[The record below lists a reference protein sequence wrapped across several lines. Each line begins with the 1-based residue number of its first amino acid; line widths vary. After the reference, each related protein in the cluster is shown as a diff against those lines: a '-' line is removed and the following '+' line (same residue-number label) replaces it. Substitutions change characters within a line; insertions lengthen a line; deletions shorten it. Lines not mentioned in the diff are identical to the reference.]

1 MTEEVHEQVEPIAA
15 TEETVFPHTIF
26 ALKTALG
33 HEKTVA
39 ENLGQK
45 AKRKHA
51 HITSIIAPMKLR
63 GYVLIEG
70 EKNTKAIEELIKGV
84 QYVHGIV
91 GGDKDIS
98 INEIEHYL
106 APKPIV
112 ADITEGDIVEIIS
125 GPFKGEK
132 ARVKQID
139 ASKEEITVELF
150 EAMVS
155 IPVTIKG
162 DSVRV
167 IEKDENR

>member
-1 MTEEVHEQVEPIAA
+1 MNDDNQGGGD
-15 TEETVFPHTIF
+15 EETIMFPHTIF

-39 ENLGQK
+39 ESLGIKARRKK
-45 AKRKHA
+45 AK
-51 HITSIIAPMKLR
+51 IFSIIAPQKLR
-63 GYVLIEG
+63 GYVLVEG
-70 EKNTKAIEELIKGV
+70 EKNDKAIEELLKGM
-84 QYVHGIV
+84 QYVRGMV
-91 GGDKDIS
+91 GGERDIALE
-98 INEIEHYL
+98 EIEHYL

-112 ADITEGDIVEIIS
+112 ADITEGDIVEIIN

-139 ASKEEITVELF
+139 TSKEEITVELF

-162 DSVRV
+162 DAVRV
-167 IEKDENR
+167 LEKEENM

>member
-1 MTEEVHEQVEPIAA
+1 ME
-15 TEETVFPHTIF
+15 EETQGGGEAEVPEFPHTIF
-26 ALKTALG
+26 AIKTALG

-45 AKRKHA
+45 AKRKGA
-51 HITSIIAPMKLR
+51 NIYSIVAPTKLR

-70 EKNTKAIEELIKGV
+70 EKNDKAMEELLKGM
-84 QYVHGIV
+84 QYVRGLV
-91 GGDKDIS
+91 GGERTIS
-98 INEIEHYL
+98 LEEIEHYL
-106 APKPIV
+106 EPKPIV
-112 ADITEGDIVEIIS
+112 ADITEGDIVEIIN

-139 ASKEEITVELF
+139 TAKEEITVELF

-162 DSVRV
+162 DAVRV
-167 IEKDENR
+167 LEREENQ

>member
-1 MTEEVHEQVEPIAA
+1 MSTEEQTAPASTGSE
-15 TEETVFPHTIF
+15 FPRTIF
-26 ALKTALG
+26 AIKTALG

-39 ENLGQK
+39 ENLGNK
-45 AKRKHA
+45 AKRKGA
-51 HITSIIAPMKLR
+51 QISSIIAPTKLR

-70 EKNTKAIEELIKGV
+70 VKNEKAIEDLIKGM
-84 QYVHGIV
+84 QYVHGMV
-91 GGDKDIS
+91 GGEKDIS
-98 INEIEHYL
+98 LKEIEHYL

-139 ASKEEITVELF
+139 TAKEEITVELF

-162 DSVRV
+162 DVVRV
-167 IEKDENR
+167 IERDENR

>member
-1 MTEEVHEQVEPIAA
+1 LAEEESGGGELDEVD
-15 TEETVFPHTIF
+15 FPHTIF
-26 ALKTALG
+26 AIKTALG

-45 AKRKHA
+45 AKRKGA
-51 HITSIIAPMKLR
+51 HIFSIISPTKLR

-70 EKNTKAIEELIKGV
+70 EKNEKAIEELLKGM
-84 QYVHGIV
+84 QYVRGLV
-91 GGDKDIS
+91 GGDKDITLK
-98 INEIEHYL
+98 EIEHYL

-112 ADITEGDIVEIIS
+112 ADITEGDIVEIIN

-139 ASKEEITVELF
+139 TSKEEITVELF

-162 DSVRV
+162 DAVRV
-167 IEKDENR
+167 LEKEENQ

>member
-1 MTEEVHEQVEPIAA
+1 MAEDKKGGGDI
-15 TEETVFPHTIF
+15 EETVFPHTIF
-26 ALKTALG
+26 AIKTALG

-39 ENLGQK
+39 ENLGLK
-45 AKRKHA
+45 SKRKGA
-51 HITSIIAPMKLR
+51 QIMSIIAPTKLR

-70 EKNTKAIEELIKGV
+70 VKNDKAMEELLKGMQYVRGLVGGEKN
-84 QYVHGIV
+84 
-91 GGDKDIS
+91 IS
-98 INEIEHYL
+98 LSEIEHYL

-112 ADITEGDIVEIIS
+112 ADITEGDIVEIIN

-139 ASKEEITVELF
+139 TSKEEITVELF

-162 DSVRV
+162 DAVRV
-167 IEKDENR
+167 LEKEENL

>member
-1 MTEEVHEQVEPIAA
+1 MEEDIDGGGEA
-15 TEETVFPHTIF
+15 TGQEFPHTIF
-26 ALKTALG
+26 AIKTALG

-45 AKRKHA
+45 AKRKGA
-51 HITSIIAPMKLR
+51 HIFSIIAPTKLR

-70 EKNTKAIEELIKGV
+70 IKNDKAMEELLKGM
-84 QYVHGIV
+84 QYVRGLV
-91 GGDKDIS
+91 GSELTIS
-98 INEIEHYL
+98 IDEIEHYL
-106 APKPIV
+106 EPKPIV
-112 ADITEGDIVEIIS
+112 ADITEGDIVEIIN

-139 ASKEEITVELF
+139 TSKEEITVELF

-167 IEKDENR
+167 LERDDHH

>member
-1 MTEEVHEQVEPIAA
+1 MDEEEQGGGDTLEVD
-15 TEETVFPHTIF
+15 FPHTIF
-26 ALKTALG
+26 AIKTALG

-39 ENLGQK
+39 ENLGLK
-45 AKRKHA
+45 AKRKGSN
-51 HITSIIAPMKLR
+51 ITAIIAPTKLR
-63 GYVLIEG
+63 GYVLLEG
-70 EKNTKAIEELIKGV
+70 IKNEKAIEELLKGV
-84 QYVHGIV
+84 QYVRGLV
-91 GGDKDIS
+91 GGDRDIS
-98 INEIEHYL
+98 LQEIEHYL

-112 ADITEGDIVEIIS
+112 ADITEGDIVEIIN

-162 DSVRV
+162 DAVRV
-167 IEKDENR
+167 IEKEENQ

>member
-1 MTEEVHEQVEPIAA
+1 MGEEEQQAAQVEG
-15 TEETVFPHTIF
+15 EFPKTIF
-26 ALKTALG
+26 AIKTALG

-45 AKRKHA
+45 AKRKGVE
-51 HITSIIAPMKLR
+51 IYSIIAPTKLR

-70 EKNTKAIEELIKGV
+70 VKNTKAIEDLIKGM
-84 QYVHGIV
+84 QYVRGMV
-91 GGDKDIS
+91 GGELEIS
-98 INEIEHYL
+98 LNEIEHYL
-106 APKPIV
+106 SPKPIV
-112 ADITEGDIVEIIS
+112 ADITEGDIVEIIN

-132 ARVKQID
+132 ARVRQID
-139 ASKEEITVELF
+139 TSKEEITVELF

-167 IEKDENR
+167 IEKEENL

>member
-1 MTEEVHEQVEPIAA
+1 MKKNILGDEEEV
-15 TEETVFPHTIF
+15 TFPHTIF

-39 ENLGQK
+39 ENLGHK
-45 AKRKHA
+45 AKRKGNNIYA
-51 HITSIIAPMKLR
+51 ILSPMNLR
-63 GYVLIEG
+63 GYVLLEG
-70 EKNTKAIEELIKGV
+70 EKNIKAVEELIKGV
-84 QYVHGIV
+84 QYVRGIV
-91 GGDKDIS
+91 GGERDIDLK
-98 INEIEHYL
+98 EIEHYL

-112 ADITEGDIVEIIS
+112 ADITEGDIVEIIN

-139 ASKEEITVELF
+139 TGKEEITVELF

-167 IEKDENR
+167 LEKEENR

>member
-1 MTEEVHEQVEPIAA
+1 MTEEEQGGGDSEVAD
-15 TEETVFPHTIF
+15 FPHTIF
-26 ALKTALG
+26 AIKTALG

-39 ENLGQK
+39 ENLGTK
-45 AKRKHA
+45 AKRKGA
-51 HITSIIAPMKLR
+51 NITAIIAPTKLR

-70 EKNTKAIEELIKGV
+70 EKNTKAIEDLLKGM
-84 QYVHGIV
+84 QYVRGLV

-98 INEIEHYL
+98 LNEIEHYL
-106 APKPIV
+106 SPKPIV
-112 ADITEGDIVEIIS
+112 ADITEGDIVEIIN

-139 ASKEEITVELF
+139 TAKEEITVELF

-162 DSVRV
+162 DAVRV
-167 IEKDENR
+167 LEREEHQ

>member
-1 MTEEVHEQVEPIAA
+1 MSKDNEGGWEEV
-15 TEETVFPHTIF
+15 TFPHTIF
-26 ALKTALG
+26 AVKTALG

-39 ENLGQK
+39 ENLGHK
-45 AKRKHA
+45 AKRKGTRIYA
-51 HITSIIAPMKLR
+51 ILSPMKLR
-63 GYVLIEG
+63 GYVLLEG
-70 EKNTKAIEELIKGV
+70 EKNIKAVEELIKGV
-84 QYVHGIV
+84 QYIRGIV
-91 GGDKDIS
+91 GGERDIDLK
-98 INEIEHYL
+98 EIEHYL

-112 ADITEGDIVEIIS
+112 ADITEGDIVEIIN

-139 ASKEEITVELF
+139 TGKEEITVELF

-167 IEKDENR
+167 LEKEENL

>member
-1 MTEEVHEQVEPIAA
+1 MTEEELGGGEEDEQ
-15 TEETVFPHTIF
+15 FPHTIF
-26 ALKTALG
+26 AIKTALG

-39 ENLGQK
+39 ENLGHK
-45 AKRKHA
+45 AKRKGA
-51 HITSIIAPMKLR
+51 DVFAILSPTKLR
-63 GYVLIEG
+63 GYVLVEG
-70 EKNTKAIEELIKGV
+70 VKNQKAVEELIKGM
-84 QYVHGIV
+84 QYVRGIV
-91 GGDKDIS
+91 GGEKDIDMS
-98 INEIEHYL
+98 EIEHYL

-112 ADITEGDIVEIIS
+112 ADITEGDIVEIIN

-139 ASKEEITVELF
+139 TAKEEITVELF

-167 IEKDENR
+167 IEKEENL

>member
-1 MTEEVHEQVEPIAA
+1 MAEDNAGDVDPQEVN
-15 TEETVFPHTIF
+15 FPHTIF
-26 ALKTALG
+26 AIKTALG

-45 AKRKHA
+45 GKRKGA
-51 HITSIIAPMKLR
+51 HLFSIISPMKLR

-70 EKNTKAIEELIKGV
+70 EKNDKAIEDLLKGM
-84 QYVHGIV
+84 QYVRGMV
-91 GGDKDIS
+91 GGERDITL
-98 INEIEHYL
+98 NEIEHYL

-112 ADITEGDIVEIIS
+112 ADITEGDIVEIIN

-139 ASKEEITVELF
+139 TAKEEITVELF

-167 IEKDENR
+167 LEREENL

>member
-1 MTEEVHEQVEPIAA
+1 MADENKGGGDMEEVD
-15 TEETVFPHTIF
+15 FPHTIF
-26 ALKTALG
+26 AIKTALG

-39 ENLGQK
+39 ENLGLK
-45 AKRKHA
+45 SKRKGGE
-51 HITSIIAPMKLR
+51 IFSIISPTKLR
-63 GYVLIEG
+63 GYILIEG
-70 EKNTKAIEELIKGV
+70 VKNDKAIEELLKGM
-84 QYVHGIV
+84 QYVRGIV
-91 GGDKDIS
+91 GGEQNITLK
-98 INEIEHYL
+98 EIEHYL

-112 ADITEGDIVEIIS
+112 ADITEGDIVEIIN

-139 ASKEEITVELF
+139 TSKEEITVELF

-167 IEKDENR
+167 LEKEENL

>member
-1 MTEEVHEQVEPIAA
+1 MD
-15 TEETVFPHTIF
+15 EETQGGGDIQEAEFPHTIF
-26 ALKTALG
+26 AIKTALG

-39 ENLGQK
+39 ENLGLK
-45 AKRKHA
+45 AKRKGA
-51 HITSIIAPMKLR
+51 HIVSIIAPMKLR

-70 EKNTKAIEELIKGV
+70 EKNDKAMEDLLKGM
-84 QYVHGIV
+84 QYVRGLV
-91 GGDKDIS
+91 GGDKNIS
-98 INEIEHYL
+98 LEEIEHYL

-112 ADITEGDIVEIIS
+112 ADITEGDIVEIIN

-139 ASKEEITVELF
+139 TAKEEITVELF

-162 DSVRV
+162 DAVRV
-167 IEKDENR
+167 LEREENQ

>member
-1 MTEEVHEQVEPIAA
+1 MNDETMGGGEEI
-15 TEETVFPHTIF
+15 TFPHTIF
-26 ALKTALG
+26 AVKTALG

-39 ENLGQK
+39 ENLGHK
-45 AKRKHA
+45 AKRKGA
-51 HITSIIAPMKLR
+51 HIYAILSPMNLR
-63 GYVLIEG
+63 GYVLLEG
-70 EKNTKAIEELIKGV
+70 EKNIRAVEELIKGV
-84 QYVHGIV
+84 QYVRGIV
-91 GGDKDIS
+91 GGERDIDLK
-98 INEIEHYL
+98 EIEHYL

-112 ADITEGDIVEIIS
+112 ADITEGDIVEIIY

-139 ASKEEITVELF
+139 TGKEEITVELF

-167 IEKDENR
+167 LEKEENL

>member
-1 MTEEVHEQVEPIAA
+1 MNDENQGVGEVEEVE
-15 TEETVFPHTIF
+15 FPHTIF

-39 ENLGQK
+39 ENLGIK
-45 AKRKHA
+45 AKRKRA
-51 HITSIIAPMKLR
+51 RIFSIVAPQKLR

-70 EKNTKAIEELIKGV
+70 EKNDKAIEELLKGM
-84 QYVHGIV
+84 QYVRGIV
-91 GGDKDIS
+91 GGERNIGL
-98 INEIEHYL
+98 NEIEHYL

-112 ADITEGDIVEIIS
+112 ADITEGDIVEIIN

-162 DSVRV
+162 DQVRV
-167 IEKDENR
+167 IEKEENL

>member
-1 MTEEVHEQVEPIAA
+1 MADEEESNTAGD
-15 TEETVFPHTIF
+15 FPKTIF
-26 ALKTALG
+26 AIKTALG

-45 AKRKHA
+45 AKRKGVD
-51 HITSIIAPMKLR
+51 IYSIIAPTKLR

-70 EKNTKAIEELIKGV
+70 IKNTKAIEELIKGM
-84 QYVHGIV
+84 QYVRGMV
-91 GGDKDIS
+91 GGEMEIKL
-98 INEIEHYL
+98 NEIEHYL

-112 ADITEGDIVEIIS
+112 ADITEGDIVEIIN

-132 ARVKQID
+132 ARVRQID
-139 ASKEEITVELF
+139 TSKEEITVELF

-167 IEKDENR
+167 IEKEENL

>member
-1 MTEEVHEQVEPIAA
+1 MEGEA
-15 TEETVFPHTIF
+15 TVIQGTFPKTIF
-26 ALKTALG
+26 AIKTALG

-39 ENLGQK
+39 ENLGLK
-45 AKRKHA
+45 AKRKNSEVFA
-51 HITSIIAPMKLR
+51 IIAPTKLR

-70 EKNTKAIEELIKGV
+70 VKNIKAIEELLKGM
-84 QYVHGIV
+84 QYVRGIV
-91 GGDKDIS
+91 DSEMDIELK
-98 INEIEHYL
+98 EIEHYL

-112 ADITEGDIVEIIS
+112 ADITEGDIVEIIN

-132 ARVKQID
+132 ARVRQID
-139 ASKEEITVELF
+139 TSKEEITVELF

-167 IEKDENR
+167 IEKEERH

>member
-1 MTEEVHEQVEPIAA
+1 LNDDVEDGGDGS
-15 TEETVFPHTIF
+15 ELQFPHTIF
-26 ALKTALG
+26 AIKTALG

-39 ENLGQK
+39 ENLGVK
-45 AKRKHA
+45 SRRKKMD
-51 HITSIIAPMKLR
+51 IFSIVAPQKLR
-63 GYVLIEG
+63 GYILVEG
-70 EKNTKAIEELIKGV
+70 IKNDKAIEELLKGM
-84 QYVHGIV
+84 QYVRGVV
-91 GGDKDIS
+91 GGERNIDL
-98 INEIEHYL
+98 NEIEHYL

-112 ADITEGDIVEIIS
+112 ADITEGDIVEIIN

-139 ASKEEITVELF
+139 TSKEEITVELF

-167 IEKDENR
+167 LEREENL

>member
-1 MTEEVHEQVEPIAA
+1 MSNETTGGGEEV
-15 TEETVFPHTIF
+15 TFPHTIF

-39 ENLGQK
+39 ENLGHK
-45 AKRKHA
+45 AKRKGI
-51 HITSIIAPMKLR
+51 HIFAILSPMNLR
-63 GYVLIEG
+63 GYVLLEG
-70 EKNTKAIEELIKGV
+70 EKNIKAVEELIKGV
-84 QYVHGIV
+84 QYVRGIV
-91 GGDKDIS
+91 GGERDIDLK
-98 INEIEHYL
+98 EIEHYL

-112 ADITEGDIVEIIS
+112 ADITEGDIVEIIN

-139 ASKEEITVELF
+139 TGKEEITVELF

-167 IEKDENR
+167 LEKEENL

>member
-1 MTEEVHEQVEPIAA
+1 MNDETLGGGEEIM
-15 TEETVFPHTIF
+15 FPHTIF
-26 ALKTALG
+26 AVKTALG

-39 ENLGQK
+39 ENLGHK
-45 AKRKHA
+45 AKRKGV
-51 HITSIIAPMKLR
+51 HIYAILSPMNLR
-63 GYVLIEG
+63 GYVLLEG
-70 EKNTKAIEELIKGV
+70 EKNIRAVEELIKGV
-84 QYVHGIV
+84 QYVRGIV
-91 GGDKDIS
+91 GGERDIDLK
-98 INEIEHYL
+98 EIEHYL

-112 ADITEGDIVEIIS
+112 ADITEGDIVEIIN

-139 ASKEEITVELF
+139 TGKEEITVELF

-167 IEKDENR
+167 LEKEENL

>member
-1 MTEEVHEQVEPIAA
+1 MEGEA
-15 TEETVFPHTIF
+15 TVIQGTFPKTIF
-26 ALKTALG
+26 AIKTALG

-39 ENLGQK
+39 ENLGLK
-45 AKRKHA
+45 AKRKNSEVFA
-51 HITSIIAPMKLR
+51 IIAPTKLR

-70 EKNTKAIEELIKGV
+70 VKNIKAIEELLKGM
-84 QYVHGIV
+84 QYVRGIV
-91 GGDKDIS
+91 DSEMDIELK
-98 INEIEHYL
+98 EIEHYL

-112 ADITEGDIVEIIS
+112 ADITEGDIVEIIN

-132 ARVKQID
+132 ARVRQID
-139 ASKEEITVELF
+139 TSKEEITVELF

-167 IEKDENR
+167 IEKEDRQ

>member
-1 MTEEVHEQVEPIAA
+1 MVDDESGGGELGEVE
-15 TEETVFPHTIF
+15 FPHTIF
-26 ALKTALG
+26 AIKTALG

-45 AKRKHA
+45 AKRKGG
-51 HITSIIAPMKLR
+51 HIYCIIAPQKLR

-70 EKNTKAIEELIKGV
+70 VKNEKAIEEILKGM
-84 QYVHGIV
+84 QYVRGLV
-91 GGDKDIS
+91 GGDHDIS
-98 INEIEHYL
+98 LNEIEHYL

-112 ADITEGDIVEIIS
+112 ADITEGDIVEIIN

-139 ASKEEITVELF
+139 TSKEEITVELF

-167 IEKDENR
+167 LEKEENQ